1 MGCLEPYQEG
11 LSNLMSP
18 LTMSTF
24 GLFLLSLINNNNMH
38 GPKLP
43 PNESPKTF
51 PRHYLQQTIDNG
63 PYFHINHKKVSELL
77 IKNADSLYLT
87 IRIFMD
93 KVYLKLR
100 NICMVVIYILSYI
113 KRKDA
118 KYKIL

>member
-1 MGCLEPYQEG
+1 
-11 LSNLMSP
+11 
-18 LTMSTF
+18 
-24 GLFLLSLINNNNMH
+24 MH

-77 IKNADSLYLT
+77 IKNADSLNLI
-87 IRIFMD
+87 IRIFID

-100 NICMVVIYILSYI
+100 HICMVVIYILSYI
-113 KRKDA
+113 LKERMLYTKF
-118 KYKIL
+118 YRNLFCIQN